1 MAINMAAYVRGV
13 ESLMCCARA
22 RYFLRRLQRYVH
34 GVEREVE
41 EERLRPVS
49 LDELHRTIRE
59 RLGEVRCF
67 AHDLVAVVDG
77 RGIRA
82 DVDVRMPAGEEP

>member
-41 EERLRPVS
+41 KERLRAVS
-49 LDELHRTIRE
+49 LDEPEQTAGHGFAVALLILE
-59 RLGEVRCF
+59 RASAIL
-67 AHDLVAVVDG
+67 
-77 RGIRA
+77 RA
-82 DVDVRMPAGEEP
+82 QPRSRA